1 MKNLYIVTGANG
13 HLGNTIIRI
22 LLERGERV
30 RGLILPSE
38 EPDFPDRAEYVK
50 GDVTEPE
57 SLRALFE
64 GAERASVVVIHT
76 AGIISI
82 ADEVTDALLK
92 VNVEGTKNLLALAF
106 ENKVS
111 KFVYVSSVHAIP
123 ERPYRVLEETDEFS
137 EDTVHGA
144 YAKTKAMATRAVLE
158 YVRKGL
164 DAVIVHPSGILGP
177 YDSSGNHL
185 VQLVSD
191 YVAGKLPACVKGGY
205 DFVDVRD
212 VAPRQPRAKVAN
224 ASFFPTVTTK
234 SRRCWKW

>member
-13 HLGNTIIRI
+13 HLGNTVIRI

-50 GDVTEPE
+50 GDVTKPE

-64 GAERASVVVIHT
+64 GAERAPVVVIHT

-144 YAKTKAMATRAVLE
+144 YAKTKALATQAVLE
-158 YVRKGL
+158 YVKKGL
-164 DAVIVHPSGILGP
+164 NAVIVHPSGILGP
-177 YDSSGNHL
+177 
-185 VQLVSD
+185 
-191 YVAGKLPACVKGGY
+191 
-205 DFVDVRD
+205 
-212 VAPRQPRAKVAN
+212 
-224 ASFFPTVTTK
+224 
-234 SRRCWKW
+234 